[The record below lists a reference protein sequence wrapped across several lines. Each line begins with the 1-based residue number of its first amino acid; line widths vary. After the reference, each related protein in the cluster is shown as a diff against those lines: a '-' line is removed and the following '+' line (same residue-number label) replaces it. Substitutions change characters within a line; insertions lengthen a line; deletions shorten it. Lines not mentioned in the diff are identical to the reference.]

1 MRMKEKMLIYDE
13 KLMQDFFNKLKRISK
28 NLAYNVRLNYKKSK
42 NQYFVIYNYYF
53 NNPNIGYLK
62 TLKLKDEKIFKF
74 FDVTKKNEIID
85 VKIDDVSLNLNI
97 TPINFSK
104 FIKNINNINDF
115 VEEDYDIENNA
126 YKLYNDFDKIL
137 SNYDIFLNNV
147 NKYYLVKFKI
157 GIFEK
162 SKDEIVEIINSLKL
176 QKLKNSDNIDDKFI
190 AISDQRFAYIIF
202 IQSQDK
208 KDLDDN
214 KIILNSLKEK
224 FNCMIIYK
232 PIIIPI
238 VGTLSYGNKVE
249 FIK

>member
-1 MRMKEKMLIYDE
+1 MEAKLIYDV
-13 KLMQDFFNKLKRISK
+13 KSMQDFFKLLKKISK
-28 NLAYNVRLNYKKSK
+28 NHAYNVAINYKKSK

-62 TLKLKDEKIFKF
+62 ALKLKDQNSFKF
-74 FDVTKKNEIID
+74 FDAINNKNEIID
-85 VKIDDVSLNLNI
+85 VKIDEVSLNLNI
-97 TPINFSK
+97 TPINFSN

-115 VEEDYDIENNA
+115 VEEEYDIENNA

-137 SNYDIFLNNV
+137 SNYDIFINNV

-157 GIFEK
+157 DIFEK
-162 SKDEIVEIINSLKL
+162 NKDEIIEIINSLKL
-176 QKLKNSDNIDDKFI
+176 QKIKKHDNTDDKFI

-202 IQSQDK
+202 IQSKDK
-208 KDLDDN
+208 EDLEN
-214 KIILNSLKEK
+214 NREVLNSLKEK
-224 FNCMIIYK
+224 FNCMIVYK